1 MGGVGIGGG
10 AGAGEPG
17 GFKLFVGPG
26 EDGGEELE
34 DLELFGVGAV
44 EGEEL
49 EDVVCYECSVRG
61 LVSYGGGGKRWGW
74 EHALINSVVGF
85 GAFDVFQ
92 CLGEV
97 VV

>member
-1 MGGVGIGGG
+1 VGIGGG

-49 EDVVCYECSVRG
+49 EDVVCYECSVVG
-61 LVSYGGGGKRWGW
+61 WLVWTGRLEDGKQGEMGG
-74 EHALINSVVGF
+74 
-85 GAFDVFQ
+85 
-92 CLGEV
+92 
-97 VV
+97 